1 MNLRHSTTL
10 RAIAY
15 GTFYRLP
22 LVVRRRI
29 VRAVVPKYVVG
40 AVVFVHDSEAP
51 APGRLLLQLQP
62 PSVSWTLP
70 AGLLQRKEAPIDG
83 ALRELHEE
91 TGLKLTRDDL
101 IPATPNAIVHAKG
114 WVDMCYH
121 AFVPAST
128 APIRA
133 DGAEVLEIGWYSLD
147 DLPKLSPATGRLLG
161 MFGIGPQAAPG
172 AVPSIPTRR

>member
-1 MNLRHSTTL
+1 MNLRHSTAL

-22 LVVRRRI
+22 LVLRRRI

-40 AVVFVHDSEAP
+40 SVVFVHDSEAP
-51 APGRLLLQLQP
+51 APGRLLLLRQP
-62 PSVSWTLP
+62 PGVSWTLP
-70 AGLLQRKEAPIDG
+70 AGLLQRREAPIDG

-91 TGLKLTRDDL
+91 TGLKLTREDL
-101 IPATPNAIVHAKG
+101 VPATPNAIVHAKG

-128 APIRA
+128 APVHA
-133 DGAEVLEIGWYSLD
+133 DGAEVLELRWYALD

-161 MFGIGPQAAPG
+161 MFGIGPAAAPG
-172 AVPSIPTRR
+172 AVPAIPTRR